1 MLKEHENLTM
11 AISTVVLGVVVGAGS
26 LFLGVFL
33 NLIEHVFLSFNEN
46 EFHPFAWTVSPT
58 HRLLSVLIGGIIAA
72 IVWWL
77 MRTRMRPTVSI
88 AKGIAGEE
96 MPVWTTI
103 LHVMTQIFY
112 VGTGGSVGRELAP
125 RELGAMISQTWQR
138 FLKRFHG
145 VELSEDDRKLLIAA
159 AAGAGFAGVYIA
171 PITGALFCLEI
182 LYKKLTKRAVMVS
195 LTMSVIAMLMGA
207 ILKGF
212 RPYYAV
218 GSGDFTLKSVV
229 LVLII
234 GPVSGLAGAYFRK
247 GFKWAGAKQTRN
259 KNLLWQLPLVAL
271 ITGLIA
277 MHYPE
282 IMGNGRAL
290 AQTALNNKS
299 ASLVGIFLLGG
310 LAKAVVT
317 TFTLRAGAA
326 GGTLTPSISVGAVI
340 GTAIG
345 FGAGLFIPGVSLWQC
360 GLLGA
365 SSLLASSQQAPLM
378 ALFMI
383 FEVSHLNYSALL
395 PLAIGVSLAML
406 VSSWVLKPKN
416 NA

>member
-26 LFLGVFL
+26 LCLGLFL
-33 NLIEHVFLSFNEN
+33 NVIERLFLSFNEN
-46 EFHPFAWTVSPT
+46 EFHPYSWLVSPT
-58 HRLLSVLIGGIIAA
+58 HRLLSVFIGGIIAA

-77 MRTRMRPTVSI
+77 MRTRMRPTVSL
-88 AKGIAGEE
+88 AKGVDGED

-103 LHVMTQIFY
+103 VHVMTQIFY
-112 VGTGGSVGRELAP
+112 VATGGSVGRELAP

-138 FLKRFHG
+138 FLKRVYK
-145 VELSEDDRKLLIAA
+145 VELTEDDRRLLVAA

-182 LYKKLTKRAVMVS
+182 LYKKITKRAVMVS

-218 GSGDFTLKSVV
+218 GTGNFTLKSVV
-229 LVLII
+229 LVLVI
-234 GPVSGLAGAYFRK
+234 GPISGLAGAYFRK

-259 KNLLWQLPLVAL
+259 NNLLWQLPLMGL

-290 AQTALNNKS
+290 AQTALDNKS
-299 ASLVGIFLLGG
+299 ASLIWIFLLGA
-310 LAKAVVT
+310 LAKALVT

-345 FGAGLFIPGVSLWQC
+345 FCASLFVPGVSIWQC
-360 GLLGA
+360 GVLGA

-378 ALFMI
+378 ALFML

-406 VSSWVLKPKN
+406 VSTWVLKPAKD
-416 NA
+416 

>member
-26 LFLGVFL
+26 LCLGLFL
-33 NLIEHVFLSFNEN
+33 NVIERLFLSFNEN
-46 EFHPFAWTVSPT
+46 EFHPYSWLVSPT
-58 HRLLSVLIGGIIAA
+58 HRLLSVFIGGIIAA

-77 MRTRMRPTVSI
+77 MRTRMRPTVSL
-88 AKGIAGEE
+88 AKGVDGED

-103 LHVMTQIFY
+103 VHVMTQIFY
-112 VGTGGSVGRELAP
+112 VATGGSVGRELAP

-138 FLKRFHG
+138 FLKRVYK
-145 VELSEDDRKLLIAA
+145 VELTEDDRRLLVAA

-182 LYKKLTKRAVMVS
+182 LYKKITKRAVMVS

-218 GSGDFTLKSVV
+218 GTGDFTLKSVV
-229 LVLII
+229 LVLVI
-234 GPVSGLAGAYFRK
+234 GPISGLAGAYFRK

-259 KNLLWQLPLVAL
+259 NNLLWQLPLMGL

-290 AQTALNNKS
+290 AQTALDNKS
-299 ASLVGIFLLGG
+299 ASLIWIFLLGA
-310 LAKAVVT
+310 LAKALVT

-345 FGAGLFIPGVSLWQC
+345 FCASLFVPGVSIWQC
-360 GLLGA
+360 GVLGA

-378 ALFMI
+378 ALFML

-406 VSSWVLKPKN
+406 VSTWVLKPAKD
-416 NA
+416 